1 MSKSLFKY
9 VYIPYSEGI
18 KEYTFYNFKL
28 PNKIEFPF
36 HYSHEL
42 CHILQFKRNEQ
53 ARWNKGYLIFNHSE
67 GGTLVTSS
75 KILPT
80 EPSKTLKP
88 FKRELEVNLINYLYF
103 NNHHKILKDNY
114 FIFKFGNKDSARLI
128 LYAMKKYK
136 KRIIKKRLQ
145 FVNLYYKNLG
155 LI

>member
-53 ARWNKGYLIFNHSE
+53 ARWNKGYLIFNHSK

-75 KILPT
+75 EILPT

-88 FKRELEVNLINYLYF
+88 FNKIEKKMNYFMIIKIY
-103 NNHHKILKDNY
+103 HKIIQN
-114 FIFKFGNKDSARLI
+114 FE
-128 LYAMKKYK
+128 KK
-136 KRIIKKRLQ
+136 
-145 FVNLYYKNLG
+145 
-155 LI
+155 